1 MRENSDRGT
10 EKKGRSR
17 VYSAVLSLVFPGL
30 GQMVRGRIFAG
41 LLFFANV
48 VLYFVPLFV
57 THTVEYDVQ
66 TPSLLIAVGVWVCSA
81 LDAFLYR
88 SSFLVM
94 ALLVSLLC
102 FGGGFFGAFLCPPP
116 PRHLKRLETF
126 TQSESQ

>member
-1 MRENSDRGT
+1 MHARGSAMREDRDRGT

-57 THTVEYDVQ
+57 THNVEYDVQ

-102 FGGGFFGAFLCPPP
+102 FGGGFFGAFFVLP
-116 PRHLKRLETF
+116 HLDI
-126 TQSESQ
+126 

>member
-57 THTVEYDVQ
+57 THTVEYRRADSIFAHRSGCVGLLGSGRI
-66 TPSLLIAVGVWVCSA
+66 SLSQ
-81 LDAFLYR
+81 FLPGDGTSR
-88 SSFLVM
+88 IPPLFRRRILRRV
-94 ALLVSLLC
+94 
-102 FGGGFFGAFLCPPP
+102 LCPPP

>member
-1 MRENSDRGT
+1 MRENKDRDT

-17 VYSAVLSLVFPGL
+17 VYSAVLSLIFPGL

-48 VLYFVPLFV
+48 VLYLVPLFV
-57 THTVEYDVQ
+57 THNVEYDVQ
-66 TPSLLIAVGVWVCSA
+66 TPSLLIAVAIWACSA

-102 FGGGFFGAFLCPPP
+102 FGSGFFGAFFILP
-116 PRHLKRLETF
+116 HLDI
-126 TQSESQ
+126 